1 MTPNFHLA
9 EFVRSTTA
17 ARLGVSNAL
26 PAALM
31 PAALQTLQMMQRIRD
46 RLCVLAG
53 RDIPVTITSGYR
65 CPEHNMAVGD
75 SGASGP
81 HTTGRAVDI
90 AVSRDRASRL
100 VKAALGMGFMGI
112 GLKQHGPESG
122 RFVHLDTLASRAG
135 QIIWTY

>member
-1 MTPNFHLA
+1 MTPSKWEYFSVEELA
-9 EFVRSTTA
+9 CRCGCGQVVMNHEF
-17 ARLGVSNAL
+17 
-26 PAALM
+26 
-31 PAALQTLQMMQRIRD
+31 MQRLIDLREY
-46 RLCVLAG
+46 LAF
-53 RDIPVTITSGYR
+53 PLPITSGYR
-65 CPEHNMAVGD
+65 CPEHNLAVGD

-90 AVSRDRASRL
+90 AVSRERASRL

-122 RFVHLDTLASRAG
+122 RFVHVDTLASRAG

>member
-1 MTPNFHLA
+1 MTPSRWEYFTVEELA
-9 EFVRSTTA
+9 CRCGCGQAAMNHEF
-17 ARLGVSNAL
+17 
-26 PAALM
+26 
-31 PAALQTLQMMQRIRD
+31 MQRLIDLREY
-46 RLCVLAG
+46 LAF
-53 RDIPVTITSGYR
+53 PLPITSGYR

-90 AVSRDRASRL
+90 AVSRERASRL